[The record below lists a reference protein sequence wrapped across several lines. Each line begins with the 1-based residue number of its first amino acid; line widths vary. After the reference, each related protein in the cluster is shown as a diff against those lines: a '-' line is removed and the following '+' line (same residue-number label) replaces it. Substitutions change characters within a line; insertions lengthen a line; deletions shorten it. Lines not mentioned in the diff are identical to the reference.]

1 MCHHR
6 DKEASGSSPPRERE
20 GERGRGRDGGG
31 SGEDD
36 DDAEERR
43 GGGGCG
49 AGQRDF
55 LAERRAEMDAM
66 RAEATNRTYGRMKT
80 TTEVGACRT
89 ASGLRLGEV
98 LMYSARALGLCHCRT
113 LLLWCWPASP
123 GRVAAVPPRCRL
135 R

>member
-1 MCHHR
+1 MCHNR

-36 DDAEERR
+36 DEEERR
-43 GGGGCG
+43 AGGGGGGGG

-80 TTEVGACRT
+80 TTEVGARQGCMCGTVSR
-89 ASGLRLGEV
+89 GV
-98 LMYSARALGLCHCRT
+98 M
-113 LLLWCWPASP
+113 
-123 GRVAAVPPRCRL
+123 
-135 R
+135 